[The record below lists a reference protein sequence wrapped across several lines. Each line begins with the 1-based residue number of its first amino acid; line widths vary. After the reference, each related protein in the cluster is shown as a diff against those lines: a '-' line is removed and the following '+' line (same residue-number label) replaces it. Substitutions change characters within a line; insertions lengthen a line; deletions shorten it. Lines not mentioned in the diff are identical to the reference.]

1 MRLMIIR
8 HGDPDYERDTLTEKG
23 KREAQLLAERLKK
36 EDVTAI
42 YTSPLG
48 RAKDTCMYTARALG
62 MEDKVQ
68 EKWWLAEF
76 NHFVDLPT
84 GEKEHLL
91 WDMLPDFWT
100 KEEIFSTKNW
110 YDIPFMK
117 EKNIEKAYKEVG
129 QGLDELLL
137 SHGYRRD
144 GKVFETK
151 NPNRD
156 TVLLFCH
163 FGLESVLLSHL
174 FNCSP
179 MFLFHHTVALTS
191 SVTTLYTEERR
202 KGRAVFRCCGFGDIS
217 HLYAGGEQPSFS
229 ARFCETYDSDER
241 HD

>member
-144 GKVFETK
+144 GKVFEAK

>member
-1 MRLMIIR
+1 MIVR

-36 EDVTAI
+36 ENITAI

-48 RAKDTCMYTARALG
+48 RAKDTCMYTAKALG
-62 MEDKVQ
+62 MADKVE

-144 GKVFETK
+144 GKVFEVER
-151 NPNRD
+151 PNRD

-217 HLYAGGEQPSFS
+217 HLYAGGEAPSFS
-229 ARFCETYDSDER
+229 ARFCEIYDSDER